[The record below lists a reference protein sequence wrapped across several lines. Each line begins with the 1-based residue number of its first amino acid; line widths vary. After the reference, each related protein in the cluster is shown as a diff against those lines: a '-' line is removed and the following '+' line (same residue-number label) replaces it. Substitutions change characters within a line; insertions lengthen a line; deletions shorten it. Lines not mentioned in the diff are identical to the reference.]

1 MNECLSRLSTRLSLS
16 LGLPLCNRQ
25 WSKTRL
31 CQIVIKWNRVKPPKH
46 KTRKNEVTNKSV
58 PQCRFNATFKR
69 SLLCVYGANTLET
82 TKTDRAKSTTQRGDN
97 LFFLVDW
104 FSLLFTRD
112 SQTYRGTAKK
122 GEKKSTLRGVVRGEK
137 KKDQRAQVW
146 TIYPGFTVHDPNG
159 SVVE

>member
-1 MNECLSRLSTRLSLS
+1 MNAFRAFPHVS

-58 PQCRFNATFKR
+58 PQCRFTATFKR
-69 SLLCVYGANTLET
+69 SLLLCVYMVPTHLRRQ
-82 TKTDRAKSTTQRGDN
+82 KHTDRAKSTTQRGDN